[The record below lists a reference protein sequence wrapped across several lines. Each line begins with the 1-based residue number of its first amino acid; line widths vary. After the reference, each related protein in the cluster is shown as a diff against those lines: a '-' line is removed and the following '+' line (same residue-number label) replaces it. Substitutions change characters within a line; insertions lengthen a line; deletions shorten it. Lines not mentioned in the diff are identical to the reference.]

1 MIYIEIKE
9 MMRVKAAAWGRKI
22 TLNELA
28 SATGI
33 SRMTLS
39 RMINNR
45 GYSTVTDQLDKLC
58 HFFGC
63 DIHELVKFVPDT
75 QPNPYAYA
83 YVNAINTNIN

>member
-9 MMRVKAAAWGRKI
+9 MMKAKAAAWGRKI

-28 SATGI
+28 NSTGI

-45 GYSTVTDQLDKLC
+45 GYSTVTSHLDKLC
-58 HFFGC
+58 QFFEC
-63 DIHELVKFVPDT
+63 ELTELIRYVPDN
-75 QPNPYAYA
+75 QSVSMVY
-83 YVNAINTNIN
+83 

>member
-9 MMRVKAAAWGRKI
+9 MMKAKAAAWGRKI
-22 TLNELA
+22 TLNELV

-45 GYSTVTDQLDKLC
+45 GYSTVS
-58 HFFGC
+58 
-63 DIHELVKFVPDT
+63 
-75 QPNPYAYA
+75 YASFLSA
-83 YVNAINTNIN
+83 SFMS

>member
-9 MMRVKAAAWGRKI
+9 MMKAKAAAWGRKI

-45 GYSTVTDQLDKLC
+45 GYSTVTSHLDKLC
-58 HFFGC
+58 QFFEC
-63 DIHELVKFVPDT
+63 ELHELIKYEPEQHNDL
-75 QPNPYAYA
+75 QASA
-83 YVNAINTNIN
+83 A